1 MNHQLQI
8 SLLRNLNR
16 WFLFAFLLVG
26 SSGCTGTNIWSSNY
40 KTSGTTNPT
49 PDYTNPSII
58 LRGGGVLHRN
68 TVAGALGK
76 EREGQL
82 YKGEACSWS
91 VLWLIAGGDSSLMAA
106 KNKAGIDF
114 IHYSEYKQEA
124 VFGFFFHSF
133 CTILVGTKALSP
145 GIGEVV
151 E

>member
-1 MNHQLQI
+1 M
-8 SLLRNLNR
+8 
-16 WFLFAFLLVG
+16 
-26 SSGCTGTNIWSSNY
+26 
-40 KTSGTTNPT
+40 
-49 PDYTNPSII
+49 
-58 LRGGGVLHRN
+58 LHRN

-133 CTILVGTKALSP
+133 CTILVGTKVLSP

>member
-1 MNHQLQI
+1 MNHHLQK
-8 SLLRNLNR
+8 LKFRNLS
-16 WFLFAFLLVG
+16 WWLIIVFLLVG
-26 SSGCTGTNIWSSNY
+26 SYGCTGINLWSSYY

-49 PDYTNPSII
+49 PDYANPTII

-76 EREGQL
+76 EKKGQL

-91 VLWLIAGGDSSLMAA
+91 VLWIIAGGDSSLMAA

-133 CTILVGTKALSP
+133 CTILVGTKAISAEL
-145 GIGEVV
+145 E
-151 E
+151 EAAE